1 MGIIRKIKKI
11 VIGRNHGNSNTDNLG
26 GTDEIHA
33 ETGPAIESFFIEET
47 FSLQCGCFARPGGR
61 CQECG
66 KISCINCHQH
76 CGGQDNLTSFGCG
89 KPICREHSNYITLG
103 QGINLP
109 FCSQCRDKIKRKIRS
124 KMIAGLFLAPFIE
137 REANNER

>member
-1 MGIIRKIKKI
+1 
-11 VIGRNHGNSNTDNLG
+11 
-26 GTDEIHA
+26 
-33 ETGPAIESFFIEET
+33 
-47 FSLQCGCFARPGGR
+47 
-61 CQECG
+61 
-66 KISCINCHQH
+66 
-76 CGGQDNLTSFGCG
+76 
-89 KPICREHSNYITLG
+89 LG